1 MKVEEYNDE
10 ALNENAADDVIID
23 MASDYDEAQFPRK
36 RFVDKLKAFF
46 NLHDDSASHEVI
58 RARIRSGG
66 KVTGTN
72 AVILICAIAIAS
84 TGLITSSIPVVIGA
98 MLISPLMGTI
108 MAVAFGVASNDKK
121 FTFSSLRG
129 FAFQVCLSLL
139 ISTLYFLILPTKEPT
154 PELLARTAPSWHDMV
169 IACFGGIA
177 GIVATTREDKVSN
190 VLPGVAIATALMPPI
205 CTMGFS
211 LANGEWRLLAGAA
224 YLFLIN
230 FYLIFFTSVVVL
242 TILSVPRVRK
252 LTEAQWDNLH
262 LKMIRNA
269 ILSSIPLFILI
280 ILISLDIQ
288 PY

>member
-1 MKVEEYNDE
+1 MF
-10 ALNENAADDVIID
+10 AC
-23 MASDYDEAQFPRK
+23 
-36 RFVDKLKAFF
+36 FV
-46 NLHDDSASHEVI
+46 
-58 RARIRSGG
+58 
-66 KVTGTN
+66 
-72 AVILICAIAIAS
+72 
-84 TGLITSSIPVVIGA
+84 
-98 MLISPLMGTI
+98 
-108 MAVAFGVASNDKK
+108 
-121 FTFSSLRG
+121 G
-129 FAFQVCLSLL
+129 FAGFVS
-139 ISTLYFLILPTKEPT
+139 
-154 PELLARTAPSWHDMV
+154 
-169 IACFGGIA
+169 
-177 GIVATTREDKVSN
+177 TTREDKVFN

-211 LANGEWRLLAGAA
+211 LANGEWRMLAGAA